1 MTDAAHGGSER
12 LVADALPR
20 HRALALID
28 AANGGNPVTE
38 MTGDVFAACC
48 RRGLPAT
55 MCRSATGRSCASCG
69 SPTA

>member
-12 LVADALPR
+12 LVADALPL

-38 MTGDVFAACC
+38 AGGCPTIV
-48 RRGLPAT
+48 AT
-55 MCRSATGRSCASCG
+55 SASS
-69 SPTA
+69 